1 MWGVQLKRLLN
12 RPTRAS
18 SIEDLNRELEKVYDL
33 INNLIS
39 SSSKYDDRK
48 SNKGKKGDMR
58 ISRSNSGEVVLEIR
72 ADDDWYTSTEI
83 FSKMKAGE

>member
-1 MWGVQLKRLLN
+1 MKRLLN

-39 SSSKYDDRK
+39 SSSKYDDSK
-48 SNKGKKGDMR
+48 SNKGKEGDMR